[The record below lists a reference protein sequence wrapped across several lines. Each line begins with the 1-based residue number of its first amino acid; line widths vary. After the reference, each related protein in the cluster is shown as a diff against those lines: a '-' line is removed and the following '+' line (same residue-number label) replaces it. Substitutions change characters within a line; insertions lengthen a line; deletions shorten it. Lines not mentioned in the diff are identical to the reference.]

1 MTLGVIPETI
11 LDRVTRT
18 SGAVLRPTVVNV
30 KSRLSHARPLL
41 PIRLLTCRSEKTIDV
56 LNSERRS
63 VMQQAHRID
72 HQDSVGRPS
81 LTDAARIPSLTH
93 REAAE
98 MAAVELERF
107 LTLAESLAPADWE
120 QPTAC
125 PLWNVRQVVAHVT
138 GAAAAYASFEEFKR
152 QYSPFVQRPY
162 RRAGFSF
169 LDALNQIQVDDR
181 STATPAALIAELR
194 EVGPRAIATRK
205 RLPALVRAMRLP
217 LPVLGVVP
225 LGYATDLI
233 YTRDMWMHRLDICRA
248 SGREMVQTPRHDGR
262 ITALVV
268 RDLARKLTP
277 KLAGQAVVYEL
288 TGLAGGS
295 FRLGAN
301 VSPTARITMDVLDFH
316 LFASGRLPAHELS
329 SHASWSGDEHIARLA
344 LDNTQVPY

>member
-1 MTLGVIPETI
+1 
-11 LDRVTRT
+11 
-18 SGAVLRPTVVNV
+18 
-30 KSRLSHARPLL
+30 
-41 PIRLLTCRSEKTIDV
+41 
-56 LNSERRS
+56 
-63 VMQQAHRID
+63 MQQTHRIS
-72 HQDSVGRPS
+72 HQDSGGRPS
-81 LTDAARIPSLTH
+81 LSDATSIPSLTH

-107 LTLAESLAPADWE
+107 LRLLESLAPADWE

-125 PLWNVRQVVAHVT
+125 PLWNVRQIVAHVT
-138 GAAAAYASFEEFKR
+138 GAAAAYARLWSQFKR

-162 RRAGFSF
+162 RRAGFSL
-169 LDALNQIQVDDR
+169 LDAVNQIQVDDR
-181 STATPAALIAELR
+181 STATPADLLAELR

-205 RLPALVRAMRLP
+205 RLPALVRAIRLP
-217 LPVLGVVP
+217 LPLLGVVP

-248 SGREMVQTPRHDGR
+248 TGREMVQTQEHDGR

-288 TGLAGGS
+288 TGSAGGS

-301 VSPTARITMDVLDFH
+301 ASPTARITMDVLDFH
-316 LFASGRLPAHELS
+316 LFASGRLKAEERSAHLS
-329 SHASWSGDEHIARLA
+329 CSGDEHLADLA
-344 LDNTQVPY
+344 LDNTHVPY

>member
-1 MTLGVIPETI
+1 
-11 LDRVTRT
+11 
-18 SGAVLRPTVVNV
+18 
-30 KSRLSHARPLL
+30 
-41 PIRLLTCRSEKTIDV
+41 
-56 LNSERRS
+56 
-63 VMQQAHRID
+63 MQQAHRID

-81 LTDAARIPSLTH
+81 LVDAARIPSLTH

-107 LTLAESLAPADWE
+107 LTLLESLAPADWE

-125 PLWNVRQVVAHVT
+125 TLWNVRQVVAHVT
-138 GAAAAYASFEEFKR
+138 GAAAAYARWEEFKR
-152 QYSPFVQRPY
+152 QTSPFVQRPY
-162 RRAGFSF
+162 RKAGFSL

-181 STATPAALIAELR
+181 GTATPAALIAELR

-205 RLPALVRAMRLP
+205 RLPALVRAAIP
-217 LPVLGVVP
+217 LPMPVFGVAP
-225 LGYATDLI
+225 LGYLTDLI
-233 YTRDMWMHRLDICRA
+233 YTRDMWMHQLDICRA
-248 SGREMVQTPRHDGR
+248 TGREMVQTSQHDGR

-268 RDLARKLTP
+268 RDLERHLTP

-288 TGLAGGS
+288 TGIAGGS

-316 LFASGRLPAHELS
+316 LLASGRLKAEELS
-329 SHASWSGDEHIARLA
+329 SHAKFRGDEHMARLA